1 MPAAQKP
8 LGKAMITKDTWKRG
22 LTDGFKTALALLKVI
37 LPVFAVIKVLEHTSV
52 IGWLSREFDP
62 LMRFVGLPGE
72 AALAVV
78 TGMLFNFYA
87 ALGIILALGLTSW
100 QITIMAV
107 MLSCCHEL
115 VLETA
120 IIKKTGISAWPILSI
135 RLFTAFSAGAVM
147 NLAGN
152 MLPQL
157 S

>member
-1 MPAAQKP
+1 V
-8 LGKAMITKDTWKRG
+8 ITKDTWKRG
-22 LTDGFKTALALLKVI
+22 LADGLKTALTLLKVV
-37 LPVFAVIKVLEHTSV
+37 LPVFAVIKVLEHTPV
-52 IGWLSREFDP
+52 IGWLSKVFDP

-78 TGMLFNFYA
+78 TGMLLNFYA
-87 ALGIILALGLTSW
+87 ALGIILALGLSAW

-120 IIKKTGISAWPILSI
+120 IIKKTGIPAWPVLTI
-135 RLFTAFSAGAVM
+135 RLVTAFGAGAVM
-147 NLAGN
+147 NLVGN

-157 S
+157 G

>member
-1 MPAAQKP
+1 
-8 LGKAMITKDTWKRG
+8 MITKDTWKRG
-22 LTDGFKTALALLKVI
+22 ITDGLKTTITLLKVA
-37 LPVFAVIKVLEHTSV
+37 LPVFTVIKVLEHTPV
-52 IGWLSREFDP
+52 IVWISKIFDP

-87 ALGIILALGLTSW
+87 ALGIILALGLSAW

-107 MLSCCHEL
+107 ILSCCHEL

-120 IIKKTGISAWPILSI
+120 IIKKTGISAWPILAI
-135 RLFTAFSAGAVM
+135 RLVTAFGAGAAL
-147 NLAGN
+147 NLVGN

>member
-1 MPAAQKP
+1 M
-8 LGKAMITKDTWKRG
+8 T
-22 LTDGFKTALALLKVI
+22 LLKVA
-37 LPVFAVIKVLEHTSV
+37 LPIFAVIKVLEHTPV
-52 IGWLSREFDP
+52 IGWISQAFDP

-87 ALGIILALGLTSW
+87 ALGIILALGLSAW

-107 MLSCCHEL
+107 ILSCCHEL

-120 IIKKTGISAWPILSI
+120 IIKKTGISAWPILAI
-135 RLFTAFSAGAVM
+135 RLVTAFGAGAVL
-147 NLAGN
+147 NLVGN

-157 S
+157 T